1 MKILL
6 LSQYFFPESFVIN
19 DVVRKLV
26 EQGHEVTVATGKPNY
41 PDGDVYDGY
50 RAGGTQ
56 HERYLDKVDVF
67 RVPLWPRGVGGAKN
81 LLLNYLSFA
90 LAGLVYFPWL
100 LRKRKFDAIF
110 VYAPSPITQVIPA
123 ILLKWIKRA
132 PLTVWVQDLW
142 PESLAATGFLK
153 SPVLLRMTGWMVRLV
168 YYFCD
173 RLLVQSHAFVDP
185 VSVYAARHK
194 ICYYPNSIDSAPAE
208 SAEALPD
215 SLAAT
220 LEGAFCVVF
229 AGNLGTAQALGS
241 VLEAAVLLREDIG
254 IRLVLVGS
262 GSRADWLSSEVEAR
276 GLTNVSVP
284 GRFPV
289 SLMPVLFA
297 RSGALLVSLTD
308 EPIFAQTI
316 PSKIQAYLA
325 AGKPIIAALNGE
337 GARVALESGAGVA
350 VPAEQPLLLAEAI
363 REIYAL
369 SDAQRTALGC
379 AGKAYFDAHFDM
391 DVQVKRL
398 AGLLSRNDDFEGG
411 GE

>member
-6 LSQYFFPESFVIN
+6 VSQYFWPETFIIS

-41 PDGDVYDGY
+41 PDGVVYDGY
-50 RAGGTQ
+50 RAGGIQ
-56 HERYLDKVDVF
+56 CERYADKVNIF
-67 RVPLWPRGVGGAKN
+67 RVPLWPRGNGGAKN
-81 LLLNYLSFA
+81 LILNYLSFVMS
-90 LAGLVYFPWL
+90 GLIFFPWL
-100 LRKRKFDAIF
+100 LRKQKFDAIF

-132 PLTVWVQDLW
+132 HLTVWVQDVW

-185 VSVYAARHK
+185 ISVYAARHK
-194 ICYYPNSIDSAPAE
+194 ICYYPNSIDATAAE
-208 SAEALPD
+208 LGQTLPD
-215 SLAAT
+215 SLVGT

-229 AGNLGTAQALGS
+229 AGNLGTAQALDT
-241 VLEAAVLLREDIG
+241 VLEAAVLLRDNADI
-254 IRLVLVGS
+254 RFVLVGS
-262 GSRADWLSSEVEAR
+262 GSRADWFSSQVEAR
-276 GLTNVSVP
+276 GLTNVSMP

-289 SLMPVLFA
+289 SLMPALFA
-297 RSGALLVSLTD
+297 RSGALLVSLAD

-337 GARVALESGAGVA
+337 GARVAMESGAGIA
-350 VPAEQPLLLAEAI
+350 VPAEQPVLLAKAI

-369 SDAQRTALGC
+369 SDAQRAALGC
-379 AGKAYFDAHFDM
+379 AGKAYFDSHFDM
-391 DVQVKRL
+391 DVQVRCL
-398 AGLLSRNDDFEGG
+398 AEILSGNSNLEGSG
-411 GE
+411 